1 MPKGQVQTNASGT
14 QYIVVTTRPGGTPG
28 GAGVCDII
36 SKMIIVIIVALYVR
50 SLFMGAGAK
59 ILDVGYLI
67 FAIAN

>member
-36 SKMIIVIIVALYVR
+36 SKMIIVIIVALHVR
-50 SLFMGAGAK
+50 SLFMGGAK

-67 FAIAN
+67 FAVAC